1 MNWKKRICALLC
13 AAACAAS
20 LLAGCAGSPAKAEVP
35 DTIRWINATHAIL
48 TDMNG
53 WDCAVFG
60 GIIWFTRRFCPDKA
74 IGPIP
79 ARPLLAG
86 AASCFFG
93 LIGCFLILRGLPLSY
108 QLHLVFLVQPFFAVG
123 WLATKNWLMATR
135 LFAVSQVFVVRVS

>member
-60 GIIWFTRRFCPDKA
+60 GMEATEANKKLM
-74 IGPIP
+74 IP
-79 ARPLLAG
+79 FLDEWWGVTDHDSAEENIEWLLTEGHRAEFVEFMALLDEDGARKK
-86 AASCFFG
+86 
-93 LIGCFLILRGLPLSY
+93 LPE
-108 QLHLVFLVQPFFAVG
+108 
-123 WLATKNWLMATR
+123 
-135 LFAVSQVFVVRVS
+135 